1 MPPRQSQPKWYPP
14 TGAAG
19 ARLINDRTRYILATG
34 PRKSGKTFSICQ
46 KAAVHL
52 YGVQKSEVCMVVKRK
67 KTGQSGAWSDLTR
80 HVIENSFQQDGRI
93 LPWVKRPATSS
104 DSKHQVCAVRNAYGG
119 TSYAHL
125 WSLYRD
131 ADVEQ
136 VFKNTRFS
144 FIYVCEADQFGSSAI
159 FRGMADQLRVP
170 GIAYA
175 NHQLIMDCN
184 PPEEGMDHWLAKVFP
199 VDPDEW
205 DCSEK
210 PGEDDA
216 GGAEYRSQF
225 AVHRFTLDDN
235 PFLSRQERMDIVN
248 AYRND
253 PDKYRRYVLGEWIR
267 STSGTIFDTSFN
279 PSVHVIGFENPA
291 VEEPEWDVLLPA
303 KGTYQ
308 MATGWDLGNTSHAVE
323 FGAPRWKGPHV
334 AVDLVD
340 EVVSFD
346 LEIPLHEI
354 VALVMEKMSIWEQVL
369 RARGANGPIE
379 WYHWSDSSAFNYS
392 ARADGTEAG
401 LVLRYSDDKIALRK
415 AIKGRGSIVAGSDV
429 MKRMLADGQLC
440 LSVKCQKLIA
450 AMKVLKPGDLAPEK
464 RYSGPRRRHIHPLDA
479 ARYLISHEVPRALMS
494 SDGSEGSES
503 KAPPSRAEKM
513 PARIGRRV
521 LPGRVLNIGGSRYY
535 IA

>member
-1 MPPRQSQPKWYPP
+1 MPPRQTPAKWYPP
-14 TGAAG
+14 TGPAG
-19 ARLINDRTRYILATG
+19 ARLINDAARYILATG

-46 KAAVHL
+46 KTAVHL
-52 YGVQKSEVCMVVKRK
+52 YSVPKAEVCMVVKRK
-67 KTGQSGAWSDLTR
+67 KTGQSGSWSDLTR

-119 TSYAHL
+119 VSYAHL

-144 FIYVCEADQFGSSAI
+144 MIYVCEADQFGSPAI
-159 FRGMADQLRVP
+159 FRAMADQLRVP
-170 GIAYA
+170 GVPYA
-175 NHQLIMDCN
+175 SHQLIMDCN

-199 VDPDEW
+199 VDPDDW

-210 PGEDDA
+210 LGDDMDLS
-216 GGAEYRSQF
+216 EYRNQF
-225 AVHRFTLDDN
+225 SVHRFTLDDN
-235 PFLSRQERMDIVN
+235 PFLSRRERMDLVN
-248 AYRND
+248 AYRSD
-253 PDKYRRYVLGEWIR
+253 PDKYRRYVLGEWVR
-267 STSGTIFDTSFN
+267 GTTGTIFDASFI
-279 PSVHVIGFENPA
+279 PSVHVVGFENPA
-291 VEEPEWDVLLPA
+291 VEESEWDVLMPA
-303 KGTYQ
+303 RGTYQ

-323 FGAPRWKGPHV
+323 FGSARWKGPHV

-354 VALVMEKMSIWEQVL
+354 VEQVMEKMKMWEEVL
-369 RARGANGPIE
+369 RQRGANGPIE

-401 LVLRYSDDKIALRK
+401 LVLKYSEDKIALRK
-415 AIKGRGSIVAGSDV
+415 ALKGRGSVAAGSDV
-429 MKRMLADGQLC
+429 MKRMLSDGQLHI
-440 LSVKCQKLIA
+440 SVKCPKLIT
-450 AMKVLKPGDLAPEK
+450 AMKVLKPGDLTPDK
-464 RYSGPRRRHIHPLDA
+464 RYTGPRRRHIHPLDA

-494 SDGSEGSES
+494 ED
-503 KAPPSRAEKM
+503 
-513 PARIGRRV
+513 PARDRTEDSKIITKPERIPERARRAG
-521 LPGRVLNIGGSRYY
+521 PGRVIIIGGNRYFVS
-535 IA
+535 